1 MNVLKSLPT
10 NVCVPAGSERETL
23 PCVTDIKSI
32 SISISVAAPPTN
44 VRITQVSGSTPTLD
58 ITWNHPQIDAVV
70 TNYTLHYTSGND
82 TGSVPAYSDT
92 LVLLTDLIANG
103 NDYEIIVEAES
114 IHISGLSEP
123 VIYQP
128 CKLLL

>member
-1 MNVLKSLPT
+1 MCLLDSKCIL
-10 NVCVPAGSERETL
+10 
-23 PCVTDIKSI
+23 SI
-32 SISISVAAPPTN
+32 SISNLVASPPTDI
-44 VRITQVSGSTPTLD
+44 RITQVSGSTPTLN
-58 ITWNHPQIDAVV
+58 ITWSHPEIDAVV
-70 TNYTLHYTSGND
+70 TNYILHYTRGND
-82 TGSVPAYSDT
+82 TGSVPAYSNM
-92 LVLLTDLIANG
+92 LVLLSDLIADG